1 MQTHLILSYFEGRN
15 LTEYLQ
21 SKSGR
26 LGESEARDIVRKIAE
41 TLKYCHDQG
50 ISHRDIKPENVL
62 INKEGRI
69 KLIDFAYSTYL
80 HTTKT
85 VESYCGTPN
94 YMSPEI
100 FMKVAHC
107 PKKSD
112 IWALGVLAYKLVTG
126 EVPFK
131 GSRSMTKPKRMRGLM
146 RRSYTISTRLTCSR
160 ATLTASI
167 HSCPTYF
174 RRNQSEGQP

>member
-26 LGESEARDIVRKIAE
+26 LGESEAREIVRKIAE

-107 PKKSD
+107 PKRSD

-131 GSRSMTKPKRMRGLM
+131 GSQSMTKPKRMRGSM
-146 RRSYTISTRLTCSR
+146 RR
-160 ATLTASI
+160 
-167 HSCPTYF
+167 
-174 RRNQSEGQP
+174 